1 MIQARKASMRQPRI
15 PGRIPATVVKR
26 LPKYLSHAQKLW
38 RRGVAWVSS
47 GELAEALGLT
57 SSTVRQD
64 LSHIDFYGVSKRGYA
79 TAGLI
84 TALAEALGAHR
95 ELRALVVGAGNM
107 GRALVLHE
115 EFLRQ
120 GFRICAI
127 LDNNPEVIGDQVGAL
142 RVQPMETLA
151 DTVREQDVAIG
162 IIAVPPSAAQEVA
175 DLMILAGIRGILNVT
190 SANVTAPKKVHVVE
204 ARIVASLQELAYAI
218 KTAGLSDAQAAA
230 QRTAAPV
237 SGSGERSRKQ

>member
-1 MIQARKASMRQPRI
+1 M
-15 PGRIPATVVKR
+15 PAPVLKR

-38 RRGVAWVSS
+38 RQGVEWVSS
-47 GELAEALGLT
+47 LELAEALGLT

-84 TALAEALGAHR
+84 TALAEALGANR

-127 LDNNPEVIGDQVGAL
+127 FDNSAEVIGEQVGAL
-142 RVQPMETLA
+142 RVQPMEALA
-151 DTVREQDVAIG
+151 DTVRAQDVAIG
-162 IIAVPPSAAQEVA
+162 IIAVPPPAAQEVA
-175 DLMILAGIRGILNVT
+175 DLLIVAGIRGILNVT
-190 SANVTAPKKVHVVE
+190 SANVLAPKGVHVVE

-218 KTAGLSDAQAAA
+218 KTAGLADAQVAAT
-230 QRTAAPV
+230 RTAVPV
-237 SGSGERSRKQ
+237 SGGARSRKE